1 MTNKTAMKKKPV
13 APKTIAGDDPITA
26 YAADKSPAHRIVCET
41 LRGHIDAALP
51 KATSKIWHGGPVWF
65 DGENPVVG
73 YDARAKGVNLLFWN
87 GQAFDEPDLKPVG
100 KYGAAQATFADE
112 SEIDAKTVR
121 RWLKKAKADVFDSV
135 GFFRKLREKKKT
147 AK

>member
-1 MTNKTAMKKKPV
+1 MKKKSAEPN
-13 APKTIAGDDPITA
+13 AQSPGDPIAA
-26 YAADKSPAHRIVCET
+26 YAADLPITFREVCHS
-41 LRGHIDAALP
+41 LRGLISAGLP

-100 KYGAAQATFADE
+100 KYGAAQATFTDV
-112 SEIDAKTVR
+112 SEVDPKTVR
-121 RWLKKAKADVFDSV
+121 RWLKKARENVFDSV
-135 GFFRKLREKKKT
+135 GFFKKLREERK
-147 AK
+147 AGGS